1 MTSLKKIYSEV
12 SMLKIA
18 KADNSLSVSI
28 VDHPLVRESLRF
40 MRDKK
45 SDKESFRN
53 AVHRLSPILI
63 YAATTDLDEKK
74 LVIETPLAQIESQ
87 ELYDH
92 IVLIPVLRSGIG
104 MHDSAENI
112 FPRATTIFAGMAR
125 DEATSIPHWYYDLK
139 FLEILGDGIG
149 ATFLVLDPMLAT
161 GGSAIETIK
170 RIKDIYPKGKIK
182 MISMIASPEGVR
194 ALNTVYPDVSITV
207 AAVDDHL
214 NDKYYIVPGLGD
226 AGDRQ
231 FGTT

>member
-1 MTSLKKIYSEV
+1 MTNRKIIYSEKE
-12 SMLKIA
+12 MLKLA
-18 KADNSLSVSI
+18 RSDNSLVVNI

-40 MRDKK
+40 MRDQE
-45 SDKESFRN
+45 SDKESFRS
-53 AVHRLSPILI
+53 AVHQLAPILL
-63 YAATTDLDEKK
+63 YAATTDLSEKK
-74 LVIETPLAQIESQ
+74 VTIQTPLATIESQ
-87 ELYDH
+87 ELGDK

-139 FLEILGDGIG
+139 RLEILGDGEG
-149 ATFLVLDPMLAT
+149 TTFLVLDPMLAT
-161 GGSAIETIK
+161 GGSAKETIR
-170 RIKDIYPKGKIK
+170 RIKDIYPMGRIK
-182 MISMIASPEGVR
+182 MISMIAAPEGVR
-194 ALNTVYPDVSITV
+194 ILNLAYPDVAITV

-214 NDKYYIVPGLGD
+214 NDKNYIVPGLGD

>member
-1 MTSLKKIYSEV
+1 MKQEPYSEQR
-12 SMLKIA
+12 M
-18 KADNSLSVSI
+18 LSVARNNAALDVTI

-40 MRDKK
+40 MRDQN

-53 AVHRLSPILI
+53 AVHKLAPILI
-63 YAATTDLDEKK
+63 YAATNDLNERTVHID
-74 LVIETPLAQIESQ
+74 TPLSPIESQ
-87 ELYDH
+87 EISDT

-104 MHDSAENI
+104 MHNAAENI

-139 FLEILGDGIG
+139 KLEILGDGIG
-149 ATFLVLDPMLAT
+149 AAFLVLDPMLAT
-161 GGSAIETIK
+161 GGSAIETMK

-182 MISMIASPEGVR
+182 MISMIAAPEGIK
-194 ALNTVYPDVSITV
+194 ALNTAYPDVDITV
-207 AAVDDHL
+207 GAVDDHL
-214 NDKYYIVPGLGD
+214 NDKNYIVPGLGD

>member
-1 MTSLKKIYSEV
+1 MTQKVYSELE
-12 SMLKIA
+12 MLQ
-18 KADNSLSVSI
+18 KAVGNKSLQVTV

-40 MRDKK
+40 MRDQN
-45 SDKESFRN
+45 SDKESFRS
-53 AVHRLSPILI
+53 AVHKLAPILI
-63 YAATTDLDEKK
+63 YAATADLSERT
-74 LVIETPLAQIESQ
+74 LNIETPLAPIEAQ
-87 ELYDH
+87 EISDN

-125 DEATSIPHWYYDLK
+125 DESTSIPHWYYDLK
-139 FLEILGDGIG
+139 KLEILGDGVG
-149 ATFLVLDPMLAT
+149 TTFLVLDPMLAT

-182 MISMIASPEGVR
+182 MISMIAAPEGVQ
-194 ALNTVYPDVSITV
+194 ALNTAYPDVDITV

-214 NDKYYIVPGLGD
+214 NEKNYIVPGLGD